1 MEEYKNHE
9 NIKNKTSFSTIFKLD
24 IVENSHY
31 EFESYNDLLRKMQE
45 YIADN
50 YQKLIHRNFA

>member
-1 MEEYKNHE
+1 MEEYKNNE
-9 NIKNKTSFSTIFKLD
+9 NMKNKTSFNTIFKLD

-50 YQKLIHRNFA
+50 Y

>member
-50 YQKLIHRNFA
+50 Y